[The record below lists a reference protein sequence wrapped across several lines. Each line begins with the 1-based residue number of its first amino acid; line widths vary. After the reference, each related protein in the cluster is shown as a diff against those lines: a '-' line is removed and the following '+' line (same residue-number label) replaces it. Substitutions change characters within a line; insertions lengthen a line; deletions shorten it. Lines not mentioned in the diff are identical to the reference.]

1 MISLLVHTNITVVS
15 IADRQTKLALVAFS
29 AFQHYIYPL
38 RTQLKHQRYH
48 FFFIFHISLI
58 NNSSTGNFEH
68 ELVWCNVAAGL

>member
-15 IADRQTKLALVAFS
+15 IADRQTKPALVAFS

-48 FFFIFHISLI
+48 FFFHISHFF
-58 NNSSTGNFEH
+58 NYNSSTGNFEH
-68 ELVWCNVAAGL
+68 ELV

>member
-38 RTQLKHQRYH
+38 RTQLKHQRYP
-48 FFFIFHISLI
+48 FFIFHISLI